1 MEGLLLKNCRFV
13 VTQNP
18 SREILSNMDIMIEN
32 DKITKIEKN
41 ISFSGE
47 IIDCSGKIAMP
58 ALFNGHTHSAMNLL
72 RGYKDDQELHGWL
85 NDIWK
90 VEAKLKPSDM
100 RIGSLYACM
109 EMVKTGTYC
118 FTDMYFE
125 MEEVAKSCN
134 EVGLNAFLGYG
145 MLDLS
150 DEEKR
155 QREIE
160 KTKSFVEC
168 LSGRYPGIM
177 PILAPHAIYT
187 CSSNILEWVRDYA
200 KEHNIFKSIH
210 ISETEKEVLDSIE
223 SMNLRPVEYL
233 DSLGF
238 LNNKTTIFHASWMNE
253 QEIKILAKRN
263 VSAVHCP
270 TSNMKLA
277 TGGAFPLREYIENGV
292 NICLGT
298 DGASSNNSLDMFM
311 EMKFAALLQKW
322 HRKEAT
328 AANAQEIF
336 DMATLNPARAFDLN
350 SGSIEKGKLAN
361 IALLDAKHYSLGPLR
376 NILSNIVY
384 SSTGDAV
391 SDVFVSGKLILKEKK
406 LVNCDEEKIRSD
418 FEEAANRLY

>member
-1 MEGLLLKNCRFV
+1 MENLLLKNCRLI
-13 VTQNP
+13 VTQN
-18 SREILSNMDIMIEN
+18 SGREILSNMDILLE
-32 DKITKIEKN
+32 DGKITGIGKN
-41 ISFSGE
+41 IDSDFSK
-47 IIDCSGKIAMP
+47 IDCHDKIAMP

-90 VEAKLKPSDM
+90 VEAKLTPADM
-100 RIGSLYACM
+100 RIGALYACM
-109 EMVKTGTYC
+109 EMAKTGTYC

-125 MEEVAKSCN
+125 MEQVAEACN
-134 EVGLNAFLGYG
+134 EIGLNAFLGYG

-155 QREIE
+155 QKEIE
-160 KTKSFVEC
+160 KTKAFVSW
-168 LSGRYPGIM
+168 LSGRYPGIE

-187 CSSNILEWVRDYA
+187 CSSDILEWVRDFS
-200 KEHNIFKSIH
+200 KEKNIFKSIH
-210 ISETEKEVLDSIE
+210 ISETEKEVLDNIQ

-233 DSLGF
+233 DSMGF
-238 LNNKTTIFHASWMNE
+238 LDNKTTIFHASWINDK
-253 QEIKILAKRN
+253 EIKILAEN
-263 VSAVHCP
+263 GVSAVHCP
-270 TSNMKLA
+270 ASNMKLA
-277 TGGAFPLREYIENGV
+277 TGGAFPLREYIENHV

-328 AANAQEIF
+328 AANAQEIL
-336 DMATLNPARAFDLN
+336 DMATLNPARAFGIN

-361 IALLDAKHYSLGPLR
+361 ITLLDAKHYSLSPLR

-384 SSTGDAV
+384 SAPGDAV
-391 SDVFVSGKLILKEKK
+391 SELIVNGKLVLNDKK
-406 LVNCDEEKIRSD
+406 LVNCDEDRIRSD